1 MDEKNI
7 KKITKLHLEK
17 RFKKKFKNNK
27 IIKAVENEKNLFK
40 DLKDLY
46 KNENK
51 IIFLGAGLS
60 TNIAQKF
67 STYIE

>member
-1 MDEKNI
+1 M
-7 KKITKLHLEK
+7 
-17 RFKKKFKNNK
+17 
-27 IIKAVENEKNLFK
+27 ENEQNLFK

-46 KNENK
+46 KGENN

-67 STYIE
+67 SIYIEWDV